1 MKVFRLIA
9 VAVLAITS
17 LNAAAFGSVVASAVG
32 GSESQQLRW
41 RSGTIK
47 IGISTSLTRPNVNIK
62 YGTDVMAAIERSI
75 RTWEAAA
82 DIQIATEASERQSVS
97 PSGVAGDGV
106 SLITIAQSPENVLFF
121 SKDSDSASAK
131 TRIFFNRNGYI
142 TEADIVL
149 NPFQQFSS
157 DGTFGTFD
165 LEATLTHEIGH
176 LLGLRHSSVLGATM
190 ADSFARMG
198 TFGLADLGPRT
209 LAESDVAAVRDL
221 YPLAAND
228 AADCCAV
235 VSGKLTV
242 ASGRAIGSLRVWAEE
257 DGTGRVIGQTE
268 AAADGTFAL
277 GGLPAGKY
285 SLFWKT
291 PPEAAST
298 ALGQLSTVRLKAG
311 ESRILSEKIVIQ
323 GDALST
329 DYVGLNGQIADLG
342 LPVTGG
348 RSFVVYLGGR
358 NLDPANA
365 TVEFNSPY
373 LTVSPNTT
381 AAQEF
386 STSVSVIS
394 FIVNVHP
401 NTPHGEYT
409 IYLSGDKGL
418 RACLIGGLSVE

>member
-1 MKVFRLIA
+1 MKAVRLIA

-17 LNAAAFGSVVASAVG
+17 LNATAFGSLVMSAAG
-32 GSESQQLRW
+32 APEFQRLRW
-41 RSGTIK
+41 KSRTIK

-75 RTWEAAA
+75 QAWQAAA
-82 DIQIATEASERQSVS
+82 DIQIATEVSERQSVS

-131 TRIFFNRNGYI
+131 TRIFFNRSGYI

-221 YPLAAND
+221 YPLAREAD
-228 AADCCAV
+228 DCCAA
-235 VSGKLTV
+235 VSGKLIV
-242 ASGRAIGSLRVWAEE
+242 ASGRAISALRVWAEE

-268 AAADGTFAL
+268 TAADGTFAL

-291 PPEAAST
+291 PPDAGST
-298 ALGQLSTVRLKAG
+298 ALGQLGTVRIDAG
-311 ESRILSEKIVIQ
+311 ESRVLSEKIVIQ

-348 RSFVVYLGGR
+348 RSFVIYLGGR

-386 STSVSVIS
+386 SKRVSVIS

-401 NTPHGEYT
+401 NTPRGEYT
-409 IYLSGDKGL
+409 IFLAGDKGL